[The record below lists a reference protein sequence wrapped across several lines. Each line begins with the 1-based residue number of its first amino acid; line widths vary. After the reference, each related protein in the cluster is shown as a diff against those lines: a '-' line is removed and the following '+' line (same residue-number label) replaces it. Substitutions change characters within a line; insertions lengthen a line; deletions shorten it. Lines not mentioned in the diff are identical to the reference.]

1 MDCGGMRWVVGKAEA
16 MLRLRCIEVNGLWDQ
31 FFAWN
36 QQQWRE
42 QLQRKEPILIRREQA
57 IPLPEAA

>member
-1 MDCGGMRWVVGKAEA
+1 VVGKAEA
-16 MLRLRCIEVNGLWDQ
+16 MLRLRCIEVNGLWDR
-31 FFAWN
+31 FFTWS

-42 QLQRKEPILIRREQA
+42 QVQRNERVLIRTEQA